1 MNLVKNLK
9 IIVASFFVI
18 LLFTQSKAEVKMV
31 FVEMD
36 TLMNQ
41 SLAGKSLKQQLE
53 KIGKDNKKIFDDSSK
68 KLTLKKDK
76 INSQKNILSKEE
88 YEKKVV
94 ALNKEFKNFQ
104 NEGNKK
110 ILLLRSKRDKAM
122 EKILA
127 ELTIILTEY
136 SKKNELS
143 FIMHLHSVLTD
154 RLTLSVRMAKYI
166 FYVLVYLLYYTL
178 MWHVKLRS
186 SLCV

>member
-1 MNLVKNLK
+1 MNLVNNLK
-9 IIVASFFVI
+9 IIVVSFFVI
-18 LLFTQSKAEVKMV
+18 LLFTHSKAEAKTV

-41 SLAGKSLKQQLE
+41 SLAGKSLKKQLD
-53 KIGKDNKKIFDDSSK
+53 IINKNSKKNFEDSKK

-88 YEKKVV
+88 YEKRVV
-94 ALNKEFKNFQ
+94 DLNKEFKNFQ
-104 NEGNKK
+104 NDGNKK
-110 ILLLRSKRDKAM
+110 VLLLKSKRDKAM

-143 FIMHLHSVLTD
+143 FIIDQKNIIIGRADFNITKEILKLLNAKLKKV
-154 RLTLSVRMAKYI
+154 TLN
-166 FYVLVYLLYYTL
+166 
-178 MWHVKLRS
+178 
-186 SLCV
+186 

>member
-1 MNLVKNLK
+1 MDNIKYIK
-9 IIVASFFVI
+9 IILFVI
-18 LLFTQSKAEVKMV
+18 FTIFISTHSNSEIKIA
-31 FVEMD
+31 FIEMN
-36 TLMNQ
+36 TLMKK
-41 SLAGKSLKQQLE
+41 SLVGKSLSEQINKVDI
-53 KIGKDNKKIFDDSSK
+53 KNKKYFDENNK
-68 KLTLKKDK
+68 KLISEKKK
-76 INSQKNILSKEE
+76 ISSQINILSKEE

-143 FIMHLHSVLTD
+143 FIIDQKNIIIGRADLNITKEIL
-154 RLTLSVRMAKYI
+154 K
-166 FYVLVYLLYYTL
+166 LLNT
-178 MWHVKLRS
+178 KLKKV
-186 SLCV
+186 SLN

>member
-1 MNLVKNLK
+1 MNFAKNLK
-9 IIVASFFVI
+9 IIVASFFII

-94 ALNKEFKNFQ
+94 ALNK
-104 NEGNKK
+104 
-110 ILLLRSKRDKAM
+110 
-122 EKILA
+122 
-127 ELTIILTEY
+127 
-136 SKKNELS
+136 
-143 FIMHLHSVLTD
+143 
-154 RLTLSVRMAKYI
+154 
-166 FYVLVYLLYYTL
+166 
-178 MWHVKLRS
+178 
-186 SLCV
+186 

>member
-1 MNLVKNLK
+1 MNFAKNLK
-9 IIVASFFVI
+9 IIVASFFII

-36 TLMNQ
+36 TVMNQ

-53 KIGKDNKKIFDDSSK
+53 KIGKDNKKIFDDSKK

-88 YEKKVV
+88 YEKKIV

-110 ILLLRSKRDKAM
+110 VLLLRSKRDKAM

-143 FIMHLHSVLTD
+143 FIIDQKNIIIGRVDFNITKEILKL
-154 RLTLSVRMAKYI
+154 LNAKLKK
-166 FYVLVYLLYYTL
+166 VPLN
-178 MWHVKLRS
+178 
-186 SLCV
+186 

>member
-41 SLAGKSLKQQLE
+41 SLAGKSLKQQLD
-53 KIGKDNKKIFDDSSK
+53 KIGKDNKKNFDDSRK

-76 INSQKNILSKEE
+76 INSQKNILSEE
-88 YEKKVV
+88 EFEKKVV

-104 NEGNKK
+104 NSVNKK
-110 ILLLRSKRDKAM
+110 VLLLRSKRDKAM

-143 FIMHLHSVLTD
+143 FIIDQKNIIIGRADLNITKEIL
-154 RLTLSVRMAKYI
+154 K
-166 FYVLVYLLYYTL
+166 LLNS
-178 MWHVKLRS
+178 KLKKVP
-186 SLCV
+186 LD

>member
-1 MNLVKNLK
+1 MNFAKNLK

-41 SLAGKSLKQQLE
+41 SLVGKSLKQQLD
-53 KIGKDNKKIFDDSSK
+53 KISKDNKKNFDDSKK

-76 INSQKNILSKEE
+76 INSQKNILSEEE

-94 ALNKEFKNFQ
+94 ALNEEFKNFQ
-104 NEGNKK
+104 NEVKK
-110 ILLLRSKRDKAM
+110 KVLLLRSKRDKAM
-122 EKILA
+122 EKILT

-143 FIMHLHSVLTD
+143 FIIDQKNIIIGRADFNITKEILKLLNAKLKKV
-154 RLTLSVRMAKYI
+154 TLN
-166 FYVLVYLLYYTL
+166 
-178 MWHVKLRS
+178 
-186 SLCV
+186 